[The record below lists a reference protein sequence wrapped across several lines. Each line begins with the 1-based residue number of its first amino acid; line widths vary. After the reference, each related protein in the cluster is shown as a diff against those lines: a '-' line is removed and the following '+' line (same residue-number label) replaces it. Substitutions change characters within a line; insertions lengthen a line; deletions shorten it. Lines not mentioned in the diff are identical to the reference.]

1 MSNLLPKPLPN
12 LYAQPIARVCPT
24 PELEAR
30 FVDMVQRFHAQYQP
44 AIEAEVDL
52 VNDMARAHW
61 LMNYWKIRT
70 KNSRRAMMA
79 LKKTEADSPQIQE
92 QLAAL
97 EKERE
102 HNQWHWIK
110 QQLFLARRKKQ
121 FEESRTQYAQELA
134 ESGYTIDEAR
144 AYYLAH
150 FTGDAPVSQG
160 AGDSAAEWTEAA

>member
-1 MSNLLPKPLPN
+1 MSNWLLK

-30 FVDMVQRFHAQYQP
+30 FVGGATLPCGYQP
-44 AIEAEVDL
+44 ANDVEVDL

-70 KNSRRAMMA
+70 KNSRRAMGA
-79 LKKTEADSPQIQE
+79 LKKSEADSPQRQE

-97 EKERE
+97 ENERE

-121 FEESRTQYAQELA
+121 FEEARTQYAQELA

-150 FTGDAPVSQG
+150 FASDAPVSQE
-160 AGDSAAEWTEAA
+160 AGDSAAEWAEAA